1 MSVNQWNTDAL
12 CIGAHPD
19 DVEIGMGA
27 TVAKM
32 VRQGARVA
40 IVDLT
45 NGEPTPHGSPE
56 IRATESAEAARILG
70 VTRRTLS
77 GRNRYLL
84 DSVEART
91 ELAEVIRELRPRVL
105 FIPYA
110 DDAHPDH
117 VAASSIALAA
127 RFYSKFTKTEMAGTP
142 VFPERVYRYMA
153 VHQRIVAEPSFIVD
167 VSEDLD
173 TKLKAIGAYESQ
185 FSANPANTTVIEL
198 MRQTALMWGGL
209 GRVAAGEPFFAL
221 EPISVNSALD
231 LL

>member
-1 MSVNQWNTDAL
+1 MSGSLWSIDAL

-32 VRQGARVA
+32 ARQGARVV

-56 IRATESAEAARILG
+56 IRAVESADAARILG
-70 VTRRTLS
+70 VSRRTLS
-77 GRNRYLL
+77 GRNRYLM
-84 DSVEART
+84 DTVEART

-105 FIPYA
+105 FMPYG

-117 VAASSIALAA
+117 IAASSIALAA
-127 RFYSKFTKTEMAGTP
+127 RFYSKFTKTEMTGTP

-153 VHQRIVAEPSFIVD
+153 VHQRIVAEPSFIVE
-167 VSEDLD
+167 VSDDLD
-173 TKLKAIGAYESQ
+173 TKLAAIRAYASQ
-185 FSANPANTTVIEL
+185 FSANPANADVIEL

-209 GRVAAGEPFFAL
+209 GRVSAGEPFFAL
-221 EPISVNSALD
+221 EPVSVNSALD